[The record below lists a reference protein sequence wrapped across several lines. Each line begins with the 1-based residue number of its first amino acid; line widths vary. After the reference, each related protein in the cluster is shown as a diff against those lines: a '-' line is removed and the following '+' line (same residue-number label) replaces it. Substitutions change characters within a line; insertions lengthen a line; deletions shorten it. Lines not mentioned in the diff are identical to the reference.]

1 MCTQQGF
8 FYGLCVLLYLQP
20 ILFTITPHTYHTFR
34 TAAFTTLCIIAAT
47 AGFLAYFGKQDS
59 FIIINGYYNPAL
71 DAFFRYVTFLGDGVI
86 FVPVVLYCLLKNRKY
101 LVAVI
106 AGILISTLISQGMKH
121 WVFPHDLRPFSL
133 EASGVIIH
141 KIEGV
146 PLHRLHSF
154 PSGHTTTA
162 FTVAM
167 LLAAMMRNRW
177 WGVVL
182 PFVAMLVAYSRVYLG
197 QHFVTDVCA
206 GMAIGLFSAWVSL
219 LMYRYAVKK
228 VWS

>member
-1 MCTQQGF
+1 MQAIIIITIA
-8 FYGLCVLLYLQP
+8 LY
-20 ILFTITPHTYHTFR
+20 TSHTFR
-34 TAAFTTLCIIAAT
+34 TAAITTVCIIAAT
-47 AGFLAYFGKQDS
+47 VGFVIYFGKQHS
-59 FIIINGYYNPAL
+59 FLLINGYYNPAL
-71 DAFFRYVTFLGDGVI
+71 DAFFRYITFLGDGVI
-86 FVPVVLYCLLKNRKY
+86 FVPVLLYCLLKNRKY

-133 EASGVIIH
+133 EASGFIIH
-141 KIEGV
+141 QIEGV

-167 LLAAMMRNRW
+167 LLAAIMRNRW

-206 GMAIGLFSAWVSL
+206 GMAIGLFSAWISL
-219 LMYRYAVKK
+219 IIYQQVEKRWWTQPATDFLEKNDQR
-228 VWS
+228 